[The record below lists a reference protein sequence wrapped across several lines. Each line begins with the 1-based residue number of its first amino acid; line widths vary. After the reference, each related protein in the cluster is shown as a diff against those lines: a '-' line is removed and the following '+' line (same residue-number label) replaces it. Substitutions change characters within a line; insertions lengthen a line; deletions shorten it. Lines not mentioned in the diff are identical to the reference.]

1 MPNAAPKPCTYCGVL
16 VRDGTARCQ
25 EHKPIGKWG
34 DARRG
39 SSSERGYGWAWQ
51 QQRKRILSRDKGL
64 CQVCLELGKYR
75 PGRDVDH
82 KVAKANGGTDDDANL
97 QTICPKCHAAK
108 TAEEG
113 RCARVGGG
121 SKV

>member
-1 MPNAAPKPCTYCGVL
+1 MSVAAPKPCTYCGVL
-16 VRDGTARCQ
+16 VRDGTSRCPA
-25 EHKPIGKWG
+25 HKAIGKFG

-64 CQVCLELGKYR
+64 CQVCLKLGKFR
-75 PGRDVDH
+75 PARDVDH
-82 KVAKANGGTDDDANL
+82 IVHRGNGGADDDANL
-97 QTICPKCHAAK
+97 QSICPKCHAAK
-108 TAEEG
+108 TAQEG
-113 RCARVGGG
+113 ANARVGGG